1 MTTTGLVRVTI
12 AAPDRRIDIALPE
25 RSPLAEVVPG
35 LLAHAG
41 EGLADAG
48 VEHGGWM
55 LRRIDGAR
63 LDLAL
68 SLGAHRV
75 RDGEV
80 LHLVPRRLDWPE
92 LEYDDVV
99 DAISAGA
106 SRTGSLWGPGHT
118 RRAGLAAGAA
128 AVLIALVVALRA
140 GPPGLPLAMAVV
152 LLAAGTA
159 LARALGDAGAG
170 SAVAALALPCAAS
183 GGVVLW
189 SGMGAPQILAG
200 CAALLLAAVLG
211 QLGVVDRAA
220 RCTGAAVA
228 GLLGLT
234 GAWLTTTEALDATGV
249 AAIGAGVALVFSP
262 LCTGLSI
269 RLSRVP
275 MPVLPRTPADLVRD
289 DPQPPR
295 PVVYAAVLRADS
307 LLTGLL
313 CGIAATAVACEL
325 LLAFNG
331 DLWALVLLGVVSP
344 GLLLRARLYK
354 AIRHRAPLLIAGL
367 AGVACIA
374 FRVPIGVWV
383 VPAVLV
389 VGTLAVVAGLV
400 FSKRAPN
407 AFLGR
412 YAEILEMVL
421 VLATVPV
428 MCAVLGLYGLLRG
441 LGG

>member
-1 MTTTGLVRVTI
+1 MTI
-12 AAPDRRIDIALPE
+12 AAPDRRIDMALPE

-41 EGLADAG
+41 DGLADAG
-48 VEHGGWM
+48 TEHGGWM
-55 LRRIDGAR
+55 LRRTDGAP
-63 LDLAL
+63 LDPAL
-68 SLGAHRV
+68 SLTAHRV

-118 RRAGLAAGAA
+118 RRAALAVGGA
-128 AVLIALVVALRA
+128 AVLAALVVALRT
-140 GPPGLPLAMAVV
+140 GPSWLPLVMAAL

-159 LARALGDAGAG
+159 LARALGDAEAG
-170 SAVAALALPCAAS
+170 SAIAIPALPCAAA
-183 GGVVLW
+183 GGFVLW
-189 SGMGAPQILAG
+189 SGTGAPQVLAG
-200 CAALLLAAVLG
+200 CAALLLAAVLA
-211 QLGVVDRAA
+211 QLGVVDRGALF
-220 RCTGAAVA
+220 TGAAVA
-228 GLLGLT
+228 GLLGLA
-234 GAWLTTTEALDATGV
+234 GAWLTTTEALGATGV

-313 CGIAATAVACEL
+313 CGIAAVVVACES
-325 LLAFNG
+325 LLAFGG
-331 DLWALVLLGVVSP
+331 DLWALVLLGVVSL

-354 AIRHRAPLLIAGL
+354 AIRHRAPLLV
-367 AGVACIA
+367 AGVVGVVCLA
-374 FRVPIGVWV
+374 FRVPLGVWM
-383 VPAVLV
+383 VPVVLV
-389 VGTLAVVAGLV
+389 VGTLAVIAGLV
-400 FSKRAPN
+400 HSRRAPS
-407 AFLGR
+407 AFFGR
-412 YAEILEMVL
+412 YAEILEIVL
-421 VLATVPV
+421 VLATVPLV
-428 MCAVLGLYGLLRG
+428 CAVLGLYGLLRG